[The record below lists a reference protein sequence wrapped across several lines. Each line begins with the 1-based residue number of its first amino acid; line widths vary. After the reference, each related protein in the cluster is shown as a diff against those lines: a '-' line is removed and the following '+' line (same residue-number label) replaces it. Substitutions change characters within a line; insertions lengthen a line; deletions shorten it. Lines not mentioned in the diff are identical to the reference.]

1 MTTWT
6 GGVWHGLGTKD
17 LNARHER
24 CCTATQA
31 FDRGRLLLPGHSAGQ
46 EVRPEVVTAGGP
58 LGGGGTSN
66 PLIPGVCP
74 GSRGLQG
81 DSAPQ
86 ICTCTRIHTALLHRQ
101 ATGKT
106 RTGGGGGNKYRE
118 RLPELLQGCVASLHH
133 SIADPCVV
141 LQQRLLVT
149 SLREPLRACFR
160 IGPDGGHDPLQA
172 GDALLQQLQARGL
185 LVVPKQ
191 TFLRLLLGV
200 EPGHTLFIDL

>member
-1 MTTWT
+1 MSEPPIRLFLECALDHV
-6 GGVWHGLGTKD
+6 GFRGTLRRRYVRVRVYAQPSCTD
-17 LNARHER
+17 RRQERHER
-24 CCTATQA
+24 
-31 FDRGRLLLPGHSAGQ
+31 
-46 EVRPEVVTAGGP
+46 
-58 LGGGGTSN
+58 
-66 PLIPGVCP
+66 
-74 GSRGLQG
+74 
-81 DSAPQ
+81 
-86 ICTCTRIHTALLHRQ
+86 
-101 ATGKT
+101 
-106 RTGGGGGNKYRE
+106 GGGGGNKYRE

-191 TFLRLLLGV
+191 TFLGLLLGV
-200 EPGHTLFIDL
+200 EPGYTLFIDL

>member
-1 MTTWT
+1 MYVYAYTHSPPAPT
-6 GGVWHGLGTKD
+6 GDRKD
-17 LNARHER
+17 TN
-24 CCTATQA
+24 
-31 FDRGRLLLPGHSAGQ
+31 GR
-46 EVRPEVVTAGGP
+46 
-58 LGGGGTSN
+58 
-66 PLIPGVCP
+66 
-74 GSRGLQG
+74 
-81 DSAPQ
+81 
-86 ICTCTRIHTALLHRQ
+86 
-101 ATGKT
+101 
-106 RTGGGGGNKYRE
+106 GGGGGNKYRE

-191 TFLRLLLGV
+191 TFLGLLLGV
-200 EPGHTLFIDL
+200 KPGYTLFIDL